1 MFTVLYLVLIAAA
14 LYFLAGPP
22 LRLLHELG
30 HALPMALAGQR
41 VTIFMGRPDPRA
53 RPTFRFG
60 KIEARIRRPIGFGG
74 KCYYEEPER
83 GFSSEGRIL
92 IALGGP
98 AASAL
103 ATLVFGLVGYFAPD
117 GPVSAL
123 LAGLSITAFAQVFL
137 CMLPIHYPGWF
148 GSSGG
153 EPSDALRA
161 LWAMNPTRSEPERD
175 DLRNR

>member
-1 MFTVLYLVLIAAA
+1 MFTVLYLALIVAA

-30 HALPMALAGQR
+30 HALPMALAGKR
-41 VTIFMGRPDPRA
+41 ATIFMGQPDPRA

-60 KIEARIRRPIGFGG
+60 RIEARIRRPIGFGG
-74 KCYYEEPER
+74 ECYYEELDY

-103 ATLVFGLVGYFAPD
+103 ATLVFGLGSYLAPA
-117 GPVSAL
+117 GPVSAV
-123 LAGLSITAFAQVFL
+123 LAALSLTAFAQVFL
-137 CMLPIHYPGWF
+137 CMLPIHYPSWF
-148 GSSGG
+148 GASGG
-153 EPSDALRA
+153 EPSDGLRA
-161 LWAMNPTRSEPERD
+161 LREIRSPPPEES
-175 DLRNR
+175 